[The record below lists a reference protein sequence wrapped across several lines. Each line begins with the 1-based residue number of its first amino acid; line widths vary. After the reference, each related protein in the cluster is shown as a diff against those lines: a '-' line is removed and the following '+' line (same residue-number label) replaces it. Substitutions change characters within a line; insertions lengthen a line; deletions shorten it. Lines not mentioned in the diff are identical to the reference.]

1 MSASLVVMPP
11 PSPDERVSVNIT
23 TLEHEVT
30 SGTIAAVSKHPDIY
44 QRGGMLVQSVRD
56 ARATGNL
63 SRPEG
68 VSYISELGQ
77 PRLREMIAERCSL
90 LKRDKKG
97 EFKPSHVPD
106 WLVKQVAG
114 RKQWAEIKPLEAL
127 TETPILRAD
136 GSVVSVPGY
145 DPATGVLY
153 QPSRKFQ
160 RVRDQPTL
168 EHAKLAIEALLEPFA
183 DFPFAEPCHRSAVLA
198 GILTPLAR
206 FAFSGPSPLIL
217 ITKNVRGAGGSLLAD
232 AISLAA
238 TGRGMARMTQAGD
251 EDEERKRILS
261 IALAGDRMVL
271 IDNVDH
277 PLGGAALDA
286 ALTGTEWRDRVLGRS
301 EMVTAPLLAT
311 WFATGNNPQIL
322 GDTVRRV
329 LPIRIESAEEK
340 PEERTGFKHSPLDTY
355 ILEQH
360 PHLVVAA
367 LTVLRAHACAGSPVP
382 EMKSWGSFDSW
393 SDRIRGAIVWAGQVD
408 PAIGREALAAGSDDE
423 GTALGLMYQHWRH
436 LDGTGTGVS
445 SQHILR
451 AITDA
456 EGELTQVLRDA
467 IITLSGKNDTL
478 PTAGRLGKKLG
489 HFIGRVVDGK
499 RLSSEDSRNGVK
511 LWHVRESK
519 SGR

>member
-1 MSASLVVMPP
+1 M
-11 PSPDERVSVNIT
+11 
-23 TLEHEVT
+23 
-30 SGTIAAVSKHPDIY
+30 Y

-68 VSYISELGQ
+68 VSYIAEIGQ
-77 PRLREMIAERCSL
+77 PRLREMISERCSL

-97 EFKPSHVPD
+97 EFRPSHVPD
-106 WLVKQVAG
+106 WLVKQVAA
-114 RKQWAEIKPLEAL
+114 RRQWPEVRPLESL

-136 GSVVSVPGY
+136 GSVVCVPGY

-153 QPSRKFQ
+153 RPSRQ
-160 RVRDQPTL
+160 YPRVRDQPTL
-168 EHAKLAIEALLEPFA
+168 EHAKLAIKAMLEPFA
-183 DFPFAEPCHRSAVLA
+183 DFPFAAEHHRSAVLA

-261 IALAGDRMVL
+261 IAMAGDRMVL

-277 PLGGAALDA
+277 PLGGAAIDA
-286 ALTGTEWRDRVLGRS
+286 ALTGTEWRDRILGRS

-329 LPIRIESAEEK
+329 LPIRIESSDEK
-340 PEERTGFKHSPLDTY
+340 PEERTGFAHSPLDTY
-355 ILEQH
+355 ISEQH
-360 PHLVVAA
+360 PHLVAAA
-367 LTVLRAHACAGSPVP
+367 LTVLRAHAVAGSPVP
-382 EMKSWGSFDSW
+382 GFKSWGSFDGW
-393 SDRIRGAIVWAGQVD
+393 SDRVRAAIVWAGEVD
-408 PAIGREALAAGSDDE
+408 PAIGREELATGSDDE
-423 GTALGLMYQHWRH
+423 GSALGLLYKHWRH
-436 LDGTGTGVS
+436 LDSTGTGVS

-456 EGELTQVLRDA
+456 EGDLAQVIRDA
-467 IITLSGKNDTL
+467 IITLTGKNDSL
-478 PTAGRLGKKLG
+478 PTAGRLGKKLS
-489 HFIGRVVDGK
+489 HFLGRVVDGK
-499 RLSSEDSRNGVK
+499 KLVNQDSREGVK
-511 LWHVRESK
+511 LWHVQESK
-519 SGR
+519 TGQ